1 VKGSDATLREVVETL
16 APIDRPPCSEGER
29 RAAEWLRD
37 RLRGAGVARVEIEE
51 ERGYGTFPPT
61 LIAIDALAAA
71 GAALALS
78 GRRAAGTAAAVAAVA
93 AFADEIENGPRV
105 FRAALRRERTLANV
119 VARIGP
125 DDAERTLVVLAHH
138 DAPQTGAIFDQ
149 GLQRKAFE
157 LAPDFM
163 DRFRTSVPLWW
174 IGLACPLGTVAT
186 AVSGWRGPAR
196 VGLGVA
202 LVGLAAMADIWRSPT
217 VPGANDNLS
226 GVAGLV
232 GLAEMLE
239 ERPLPRLRVL
249 LVSCG
254 AEESFQDGIRGFM
267 RRHAAELPLGRTW
280 VLNLETIGSPKL
292 ALIEGEGPL
301 VMRDYTDPEF
311 RELVAR
317 SAEAAGIGLERDL
330 RSRASTDSVVPSRAG
345 YATATL
351 SSVTDWRS
359 LANYHWPSDVPDNLD
374 YGTMGDAVA
383 LAYAV
388 ADALAG

>member
-1 VKGSDATLREVVETL
+1 
-16 APIDRPPCSEGER
+16 
-29 RAAEWLRD
+29 
-37 RLRGAGVARVEIEE
+37 
-51 ERGYGTFPPT
+51 
-61 LIAIDALAAA
+61 
-71 GAALALS
+71 
-78 GRRAAGTAAAVAAVA
+78 
-93 AFADEIENGPRV
+93 
-105 FRAALRRERTLANV
+105 
-119 VARIGP
+119 
-125 DDAERTLVVLAHH
+125 
-138 DAPQTGAIFDQ
+138 
-149 GLQRKAFE
+149 
-157 LAPDFM
+157 
-163 DRFRTSVPLWW
+163 
-174 IGLACPLGTVAT
+174 
-186 AVSGWRGPAR
+186 
-196 VGLGVA
+196 
-202 LVGLAAMADIWRSPT
+202 
-217 VPGANDNLS
+217 
-226 GVAGLV
+226 VAGLV